1 MIKGGYMEIR
11 ILRYFLT
18 VAREENITRAASILH
33 ITQPTLSRQLMQL
46 EDELNTQLL
55 IRGKNKIT
63 LTDAGMLLRRRAQE
77 IIELTDKTEKEF
89 LESDELIAGEIFIG
103 AGEIKAMQQLG
114 EFMIQ
119 FQHRYP
125 HIQYHLYSGNADD
138 VKQKID
144 QGFIDIGLLTEP
156 VDIEKYDFVRLD
168 YKEAWGI
175 IAPKNSDI
183 AKKEYVTP
191 EDIKKLPLL
200 IGHRLIVQ
208 NELAHWMG
216 IDVSELRIVATF
228 DLIYNAAILVEKGL
242 GYALC
247 LDKIVYMTNESS
259 VRFIPLRPAYETGA
273 VIVWKKHQVF
283 SVTATRF
290 IQELYEYFHK

>member
-1 MIKGGYMEIR
+1 MIKGEYMEIR

-89 LESDELIAGEIFIG
+89 LESDELIAGEIFVG

-119 FQHRYP
+119 FQRRFP
-125 HIQYHLYSGNADD
+125 QVQYHLYSGNADD
-138 VKQKID
+138 VKQKVD

-175 IAPKNSDI
+175 IAPKDSDI

-191 EDIKKLPLL
+191 EDIKQLPLL
-200 IGHRLIVQ
+200 IGHRLIIQ

-216 IDVSELRIVATF
+216 IDVSELHIVATY

-247 LDKIVYMTNESS
+247 LDKIVYMTNESL
-259 VRFIPLRPAYETGA
+259 VKFIPLRPAYETGA

-283 SVTATRF
+283 SATATRF

>member
-1 MIKGGYMEIR
+1 MEIR

-89 LESDELIAGEIFIG
+89 LESDELIAGEIFVG
-103 AGEIKAMQQLG
+103 AGEIKAMHQLG

-119 FQHRYP
+119 FQRRFP
-125 HIQYHLYSGNADD
+125 QVQYHLYSGNADD
-138 VKQKID
+138 VKQKVD

-200 IGHRLIVQ
+200 IGHRLIIQ

-216 IDVSELRIVATF
+216 IDVSELHIVATY

-247 LDKIVYMTNESS
+247 LDKIVYMTNESM
-259 VRFIPLRPAYETGA
+259 VKFIPLRPAYETGA

-283 SVTATRF
+283 SATATRF
-290 IQELYEYFHK
+290 IQELYEYFH

>member
-1 MIKGGYMEIR
+1 M
-11 ILRYFLT
+11 
-18 VAREENITRAASILH
+18 H
-33 ITQPTLSRQLMQL
+33 
-46 EDELNTQLL
+46 
-55 IRGKNKIT
+55 
-63 LTDAGMLLRRRAQE
+63 
-77 IIELTDKTEKEF
+77 
-89 LESDELIAGEIFIG
+89 
-103 AGEIKAMQQLG
+103 QLG
-114 EFMIQ
+114 EFMMD
-119 FQHRYP
+119 FHRRFP

-144 QGFIDIGLLTEP
+144 QGFLDIGLLTEP

-175 IAPKNSDI
+175 IAPLNSEI

-216 IDVSELRIVATF
+216 LDISDLNIVATY

-247 LDKIVYMTNESS
+247 LDKIVYMSNQSL
-259 VRFIPLRPAYETGA
+259 VRFVPLKPAYETGA

-283 SVTATRF
+283 SATATRF
-290 IQELYEYFHK
+290 IQELYTYFHK

>member
-1 MIKGGYMEIR
+1 MEIR

-18 VAREENITRAASILH
+18 VAREENITRAAAVLH
-33 ITQPTLSRQLMQL
+33 ITQPTLSRQLIQL
-46 EDELNTQLL
+46 EEELNTQLL
-55 IRGKNKIT
+55 IRGKNKVT
-63 LTDAGMLLRRRAQE
+63 LTDAGMLLRRRAEE
-77 IIELTDKTEKEF
+77 IIDLADKTEKEF
-89 LESDELIAGEIFIG
+89 LAADELIAGEIFVG
-103 AGEIKAMQQLG
+103 AGEINAMHQLG
-114 EFMIQ
+114 EFMID
-119 FQHRYP
+119 FHRRFP

-144 QGFIDIGLLTEP
+144 QGFLDIGLLTEP
-156 VDIEKYDFVRLD
+156 VDIEKYDFVRLK

-175 IAPKNSDI
+175 IAPLNSEI

-191 EDIKKLPLL
+191 EDIQKLPLL

-208 NELAHWMG
+208 NELAHWIG
-216 IDVSELRIVATF
+216 LDISDLNIVATY

-247 LDKIVYMTNESS
+247 LDKIVYMSNQSL
-259 VRFIPLRPAYETGA
+259 VRFVPLKPAYETGA

-283 SVTATRF
+283 SATATRF
-290 IQELYEYFHK
+290 IQELYTYFHK

>member
-119 FQHRYP
+119 FQRRYP

-175 IAPKNSDI
+175 IAPKDSDI

>member
-1 MIKGGYMEIR
+1 MEIR

-89 LESDELIAGEIFIG
+89 LESDELIAGEIFVG

-119 FQHRYP
+119 FQRRFP
-125 HIQYHLYSGNADD
+125 QVQYHLYSGNADD
-138 VKQKID
+138 VKQKVD

-175 IAPKNSDI
+175 IAPRDSDI

-191 EDIKKLPLL
+191 EDIRKLPLL

-216 IDVSELRIVATF
+216 IDVSELHIVATY

-247 LDKIVYMTNESS
+247 LDKIVYMTNESL
-259 VRFIPLRPAYETGA
+259 VKFIPLRPAYETGA

-283 SVTATRF
+283 SATATRF